1 MSTSHQIV
9 RSPRE
14 HIQTLI
20 EWMAKGV
27 YEKEQI
33 VAMGLLCAVAGE
45 NIFLLGP
52 PGTAKSMVANRLK
65 WIFKEAKSFDYL
77 MSRFSTPDEIF
88 GPISIFRL
96 KNEDKYERLVD
107 GYLPSADVIFL
118 DEIWKAGPSIQNTLL
133 TAINEHIFRNGIQT
147 LKLPMKVLIAA
158 SNELPPQGE
167 GLEALWD
174 RFLVRMVSNA
184 IENES
189 TFFKMLKD
197 QDSEIQPPEE
207 SLLLTDEICTFWQE
221 ESRKIEISPKVY
233 DAIKTLRKMLDDAE
247 KENNHRL
254 RYYISDRRW
263 KKAYRLMQTSAYL
276 NGRAEIDLSDYLL
289 LIHCF
294 WNDVETRP
302 RMLEI
307 IVGGLTDTFYK
318 QLDSITKKI
327 RQDIHSEARE
337 QSLTG
342 SFPQETANYVEYQHF
357 YYKVE
362 KYPKGN
368 CFFYKWDYPL
378 LDTDKAKPG
387 IAYFDSK
394 RKGIVV
400 HLLTNHF
407 SVGPLQNEQPIT
419 KVSLQKYPGGIMIN
433 AIPYAF
439 CKKKQEVILLSNS
452 RLDKLQ
458 KAFSDCVFE
467 WRNKIDSLCSTCD
480 NIFLSSADLLLVREM
495 TKEAETKI
503 EELEIKF
510 KNVSLLQ

>member
-1 MSTSHQIV
+1 
-9 RSPRE
+9 
-14 HIQTLI
+14 
-20 EWMAKGV
+20 MAKGV

-33 VAMGLLCAVAGE
+33 VAMGLLCAIAGE

-88 GPISIFRL
+88 GPISISRL

-263 KKAYRLMQTSAYL
+263 KK
-276 NGRAEIDLSDYLL
+276 
-289 LIHCF
+289 
-294 WNDVETRP
+294 P
-302 RMLEI
+302 
-307 IVGGLTDTFYK
+307 
-318 QLDSITKKI
+318 
-327 RQDIHSEARE
+327 
-337 QSLTG
+337 
-342 SFPQETANYVEYQHF
+342 TA
-357 YYKVE
+357 
-362 KYPKGN
+362 
-368 CFFYKWDYPL
+368 
-378 LDTDKAKPG
+378 
-387 IAYFDSK
+387 
-394 RKGIVV
+394 
-400 HLLTNHF
+400 
-407 SVGPLQNEQPIT
+407 
-419 KVSLQKYPGGIMIN
+419 
-433 AIPYAF
+433 
-439 CKKKQEVILLSNS
+439 
-452 RLDKLQ
+452 
-458 KAFSDCVFE
+458 
-467 WRNKIDSLCSTCD
+467 
-480 NIFLSSADLLLVREM
+480 
-495 TKEAETKI
+495 
-503 EELEIKF
+503 
-510 KNVSLLQ
+510 